1 MNNSGDKI
9 GFNDPDHGNKEQIN
23 LVEPHCWDFPAVF
36 SSPHSGQI
44 YTDSFLTQTIL
55 DPVDLRRSEDF
66 CVDQLFDEVIPLG
79 APRLAAF
86 FPRAYCD
93 VNRAANEL
101 DPRMF
106 EGPVT
111 VPPGHQ
117 SARVHAGLGVIP
129 GRISE
134 ELAIYD
140 RKIPSH
146 EASTRLENCYY
157 PYHKALKNLLFEG
170 QKKFNPLLLVDCH
183 SMPGHLGEAEQRFYL
198 ADIVLGSRF
207 KTSCPVHIL
216 DFVAQKFR
224 ENGLTVSYD
233 EPYAG
238 GYITQTYS
246 LPARGTYSLQIE
258 INRNLYMLPNRLEKN
273 SNFSTLQSCISG
285 ILADLKAYLISAQSI
300 KLAAE

>member
-1 MNNSGDKI
+1 MNNSDEKI
-9 GFNDPDHGNKEQIN
+9 GFNDPNQHNEEQIN
-23 LVEPHCWDFPAVF
+23 LVEPGYWDFPAVF

-44 YTDSFLTQTIL
+44 YSDSFLTQTIL

-66 CVDQLFDEVIPLG
+66 CVDELFEHVSELG
-79 APRLAAF
+79 APLLAAH

-101 DPRMF
+101 DTGMF
-106 EGPVT
+106 EGSLPLSQ
-111 VPPGHQ
+111 GHQ

-129 GRISE
+129 SRINE
-134 ELAIYD
+134 DLNIYSG
-140 RKIPSH
+140 KVPSK
-146 EASTRLENCYY
+146 EAVQRLEQCYH
-157 PYHKALKNLLFEG
+157 PYHKALKKLLYHG
-170 QKKFNPLLLVDCH
+170 QILFDPLLLIDCH
-183 SMPGHLGEAEQRFYL
+183 SMPGHLGDKGQRFYL

-224 ENGLTVSYD
+224 EHGLTVSYD

-246 LPARGTYSLQIE
+246 LPARGTYTLQIE
-258 INRNLYMLPNRLEKN
+258 LNRNLYMLPGRLEKN
-273 SNFSTLQSCISG
+273 SNFTSLQSSIRQ
-285 ILADLKAYLISAQSI
+285 IMTELKACLISTQSL
-300 KLAAE
+300 KQAAE